1 MFGTGSTEAQE
12 RLVAAGH
19 GALSTYDLYRL
30 IRGVQRKEITLTP
43 EALLRF
49 LTPTGILDFEQF
61 KASLPEHQ

>member
-1 MFGTGSTEAQE
+1 M
-12 RLVAAGH
+12 AAGH